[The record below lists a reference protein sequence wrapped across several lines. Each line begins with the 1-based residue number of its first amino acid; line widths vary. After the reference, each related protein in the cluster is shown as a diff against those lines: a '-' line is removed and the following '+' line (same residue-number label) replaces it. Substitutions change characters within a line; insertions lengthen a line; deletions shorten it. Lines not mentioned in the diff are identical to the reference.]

1 MNKLIYLILFYAS
14 LSVGGER
21 MNVVID
27 QVLDKDNYAKEEW
40 QARGLNPSP
49 QAKIQVLEAVTKS
62 FLTELKSVHSRYD
75 NDKVQLS
82 AAVNRLVDELPWSEL
97 DTEEKEFL
105 ADVLAPAIRSVG
117 LNPWLIF

>member
-1 MNKLIYLILFYAS
+1 
-14 LSVGGER
+14 